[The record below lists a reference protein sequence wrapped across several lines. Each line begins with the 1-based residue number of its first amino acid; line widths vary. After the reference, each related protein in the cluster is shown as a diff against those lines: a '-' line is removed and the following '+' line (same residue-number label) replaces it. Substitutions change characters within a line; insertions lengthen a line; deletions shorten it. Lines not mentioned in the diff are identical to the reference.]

1 MRAVALVT
9 QLQCPSLYSESLSM
23 LLVVDV
29 GNTQTVLG
37 IFNGEELVEN
47 WRLTTSKNRTTDEYG
62 ILLRSLFMM
71 TEIGM
76 DDIDGCIIS
85 SVVPPMV
92 PIFEEMIEKYF
103 HLRPLIVGPGVKTG
117 MPILYEN
124 PREVGADRIV
134 NAVAAFEYFN
144 DACIVVDFG
153 TATTFDAI
161 SKKGEYMGGVICPG
175 ISISAEALYMRASK
189 LPRVE
194 LRKPAQVIGRNTVA
208 SMQSG
213 LVFGYVSLVDGMVD
227 RIREEYG
234 EDMRVIATGG
244 LASRLANI
252 SETVEAVDDKLTLT
266 GLRLLHTRNQ
276 KL

>member
-1 MRAVALVT
+1 
-9 QLQCPSLYSESLSM
+9 M

-37 IFNGEELVEN
+37 IFDDGELIKD
-47 WRLTTSKNRTTDEYG
+47 WRLTSSKHRTTDEYA
-62 ILLRSLFMM
+62 ILLRSLFQM
-71 TEIGM
+71 T
-76 DDIDGCIIS
+76 DIDMTDVDGCIIS

-92 PIFEEMIEKYF
+92 PIFEEMIERYF
-103 HLRPLIVGPGVKTG
+103 DLRPLVVGPGVKTG

-134 NAVAAFEYFN
+134 NAVAAYDHFKES
-144 DACIVVDFG
+144 CIVVDFG

-161 SKKGEYMGGVICPG
+161 SKRGEYMGGVICPG
-175 ISISAEALYMRASK
+175 ISISAEALYVRASK

-194 LRKPAQVIGRNTVA
+194 LRRPNQVIGRNTIA

-213 LVFGYVSLVDGMVD
+213 LVYGYVSLVDGMVE

-234 EDMRVIATGG
+234 EEMRVIATGG
-244 LASRLANI
+244 LASRLGDI
-252 SETVEAVDDKLTLT
+252 SETVEAVDHRLTLT
-266 GLRLLHTRNQ
+266 GLRLLYERNQ
-276 KL
+276 KRQNSAAT